1 MAILTYIRHKT
12 PTSNTNKPIKNNK
25 LHFFILFYS
34 ILFYFILFYLQ
45 QIIILV
51 IGVHF

>member
-1 MAILTYIRHKT
+1 MAILTYILHKT

-25 LHFFILFYS
+25 LHFFILFY
-34 ILFYFILFYLQ
+34 LQ